1 MNKGIFSLLLFAFT
15 LFSAQEKPVQIA
27 FLSDVHFQ
35 DLYGSFSDNDFKGII
50 NPKTG
55 KPTILRTMDS
65 QLHSTRVFNE
75 NYFAFLKA
83 LDDIAAKG
91 IKIVAMP
98 GDFSDDGQAY
108 NLRGLRKILD
118 QYRQKYG
125 IDFYLTTGNH
135 DPVGPFRQDAGK
147 DDFLGEN
154 GSSLG
159 IYSKENLG
167 KTTPKIITK
176 DIAESGYLDILD
188 ELKDFGFYPKEKDL
202 FWSTPFSQD
211 SYINYSY
218 SKAFQQA
225 AYTQRMYEVAKEFSV
240 PDLSYIV
247 EPVKGIWML
256 AIDGNTYIP
265 KNLNGNS
272 NDPSNYNGASIGYN
286 NVLTN
291 KQHLIR
297 WVKKIAEEAKL
308 NGKTLIAFTHYP
320 MIDFNDGATNE
331 IKDLLGEKKWQLERV
346 PEEDVAKVF
355 ADAGLQIHFAGH
367 MHINDTG
374 IRKIDGKMLV
384 NVQVPS
390 LAAYL
395 PSYKILTIH
404 SSDKME
410 VQTEVLNDVPH
421 FDDLFPL
428 YEKEY
433 QALSQ
438 NKNTTLWN
446 KDILKTKSYHD
457 FMLFHLKELVR
468 LRMIPNDW
476 PKEFIE
482 KAKSLNGEDLL
493 VMVQNSESEVTKKGV
508 QSKAFK
514 KWSFEDLLFDLYK
527 FQSADELAKK
537 DIPRERLQQY
547 QQLEKLYEAN
557 TSQDPF
563 VKQLKSV
570 FKILSLLSNGDP
582 ADHFEIDLKKQKI
595 TRL

>member
-1 MNKGIFSLLLFAFT
+1 MNKGIFSLILFAFSF
-15 LFSAQEKPVQIA
+15 LSAQEKTVQIA
-27 FLSDVHFQ
+27 FLSDVHLQ

-55 KPTILRTMDS
+55 KATILRTMDS

-75 NYFAFLKA
+75 NYFAFIKA
-83 LDDIAAKG
+83 LDDIVAKG

-108 NLRGLRKILD
+108 NLRGLRTILD
-118 QYRQKYG
+118 QYHQQYG

-135 DPVGPFRQDAGK
+135 DPVGPFRQEAGK
-147 DDFLGEN
+147 DDFLGQDGN
-154 GSSLG
+154 PLG
-159 IYSKENLG
+159 IYSNGNQG
-167 KTTPKIITK
+167 KTTQKIITK

-202 FWSTPFSQD
+202 FWSSPFDQD
-211 SYINYSY
+211 SYKNYSY
-218 SKAFQQA
+218 QKAFQNST
-225 AYTQRMYEVAKEFSV
+225 YSRRMYEVAKGFSV
-240 PDLSYIV
+240 PDLSYVV
-247 EPVKGIWML
+247 EPVKGIWVM

-265 KNLNGNS
+265 KNINGNPD
-272 NDPSNYNGASIGYN
+272 DPSNYNGASIGYN
-286 NVLTN
+286 NVLAN
-291 KQHLIR
+291 KQHLIK
-297 WVKKIAEEAKL
+297 WVKRIADEAKL

-320 MIDFNDGATNE
+320 MIDFNDGATQE
-331 IKDLLGEKKWQLERV
+331 IKNLLGEKKWQLERV
-346 PEEDVAKVF
+346 PDEEVAKTF
-355 ADAGLQIHFAGH
+355 SDAGLQIHFAGH

-384 NVQVPS
+384 NIQVPS

-395 PSYKILTIH
+395 PGYKILTIH
-404 SSDKME
+404 SSEKME
-410 VQTEVLNDVPH
+410 VETEVLNNVPH

-433 QALSQ
+433 KTLSQ
-438 NKNTTLWN
+438 NKRHQLWN

-476 PKEFIE
+476 PKEFVE
-482 KAKSLNGEDLL
+482 KAKFLNGEDLL
-493 VMVQNSESEVTKKGV
+493 LQAQNPGSEITPKGINTK
-508 QSKAFK
+508 SFK
-514 KWSFEDLLFDLYK
+514 KWKFDDLLFDLYK
-527 FQSADELAKK
+527 FQSADKLAKK
-537 DIPRERLQQY
+537 DIQKERLYQY
-547 QQLEKLYEAN
+547 QVLEKLYEAN

-570 FKILSLLSNGDP
+570 FRILSLLSNGDP
-582 ADHFEIDLKKQKI
+582 ADHFEIDLKRQLIKK
-595 TRL
+595 L

>member
-55 KPTILRTMDS
+55 KATILRTMDS

-118 QYRQKYG
+118 QYHQKYG

-154 GSSLG
+154 GSPLG

-202 FWSTPFSQD
+202 FWSTPFSED

-218 SKAFQQA
+218 PKTVQQT
-225 AYTQRMYEVAKEFSV
+225 AYTQRVYEVTKGFSV
-240 PDLSYIV
+240 PDLSYVV

-265 KNLNGNS
+265 KNLNRNF

-291 KQHLIR
+291 KQHLIK
-297 WVKKIAEEAKL
+297 WVKKVADEAKL

-320 MIDFNDGATNE
+320 MIDFNDGASHE
-331 IKDLLGEKKWQLERV
+331 IKNLLGEKKWQLERV
-346 PEEDVAKVF
+346 PEEEVAKVF

-374 IRKIDGKMLV
+374 IRKIDGKVLV

-395 PSYKILTIH
+395 PSYKILTIR
-404 SSDKME
+404 SLDKME

-428 YEKEY
+428 YEREY

-438 NKNTTLWN
+438 NKGTTLWN
-446 KDILKTKSYHD
+446 KDILKTTSYHD

-482 KAKSLNGEDLL
+482 KAKYLNGEDLL
-493 VMVQNSESEVTKKGV
+493 LMAQNSGSEITQKGV
-508 QSKAFK
+508 QSKTFK

-527 FQSADELAKK
+527 FQSADELVKK
-537 DIPRERLQQY
+537 DIPKERLQQY
-547 QQLEKLYEAN
+547 HILEKLYEAN
-557 TSQDPF
+557 TSQDFF

-582 ADHFEIDLKKQKI
+582 ADHFEIDLKKQIIK
-595 TRL
+595 RL